1 MKILIID
8 RVHLSLKNEL
18 AKLGLTCFEDFDSN
32 YSQIKDMIGKY
43 DGLIIRS
50 RINIDINF
58 LKRCKNLKFIAR
70 YGAGLENI
78 DLIEAKKR
86 KIQIISSGEG
96 NKQAVAEHCI
106 GMILTLFNK
115 INTANFQIKNKIW
128 DRKSNIGIEISGKTF
143 GILGYGN
150 TGSAFAKCLSGFD
163 CKILVYD
170 KFKSNFSNKYVIE
183 CELDEI
189 YKQAD
194 IISLH
199 IPYNSSNHYFFN
211 DIFLDNMNKPF
222 YIINSS
228 RGKVVNMNT
237 INKGIISKKILG
249 ACLDVLEFEDNSFYE
264 KNTSKFKYMDKL
276 FERNNIIFTPHIAGI
291 THESYKKLSNV
302 LIKKIKKIVTKI

>member
-8 RVHLSLKNEL
+8 RVHFSLKNEL
-18 AKLGLTCFEDFDSN
+18 AKLGFTCYEDFDSN

-43 DGLIIRS
+43 DGLVIRS
-50 RINIDINF
+50 RINVDINF
-58 LKRCKNLKFIAR
+58 LKNCKNLKFIAR

-115 INTANFQIKNKIW
+115 INTANFQVKNKIW
-128 DRKSNIGIEISGKTF
+128 DRKSNIGIEINGKTF

-170 KFKSNFSNKYVIE
+170 KFKSNFSNEYVIE
-183 CELDEI
+183 CKLDEI

-199 IPYNSSNHYFFN
+199 IPYNSSNHYYFN
-211 DIFLDNMNKPF
+211 NIFLDNMNKPF

-228 RGKVVNMNT
+228 RGKVVDMNT

-291 THESYKKLSNV
+291 THESYKKLSHV
-302 LIKKIKKIVTKI
+302 LVKKIKTIVTKI

>member
-58 LKRCKNLKFIAR
+58 LKSCKNLKFIAR

-86 KIQIISSGEG
+86 NIQIISSGEG

-183 CELDEI
+183 CKLDEI

>member
-8 RVHLSLKNEL
+8 RVHFSLKNEL
-18 AKLGLTCFEDFDSN
+18 AKLGFTCYEDFDSN

-43 DGLIIRS
+43 DGLVIRS
-50 RINIDINF
+50 RINVDINF
-58 LKRCKNLKFIAR
+58 LKNCKNLKFIAR

-115 INTANFQIKNKIW
+115 INTANFQVKNKIW
-128 DRKSNIGIEISGKTF
+128 DRKSNIGIEINGKTF

-170 KFKSNFSNKYVIE
+170 KFKSNFSNEYVIE
-183 CELDEI
+183 CKLDEI

-199 IPYNSSNHYFFN
+199 IPYNSSNSGNSNFVTWCTDIFSIYAPNKFYFF
-211 DIFLDNMNKPF
+211 
-222 YIINSS
+222 S
-228 RGKVVNMNT
+228 
-237 INKGIISKKILG
+237 
-249 ACLDVLEFEDNSFYE
+249 
-264 KNTSKFKYMDKL
+264 
-276 FERNNIIFTPHIAGI
+276 
-291 THESYKKLSNV
+291 
-302 LIKKIKKIVTKI
+302 